1 MNVKEEPGSTSTVTS
16 TGLGMSPISIGQTA
30 VTALPITT
38 NVTSSNFQNVD
49 FQSRSKCY
57 M

>member
-1 MNVKEEPGSTSTVTS
+1 MNVKEEPGTSTVTS

-30 VTALPITT
+30 VTSLPITT